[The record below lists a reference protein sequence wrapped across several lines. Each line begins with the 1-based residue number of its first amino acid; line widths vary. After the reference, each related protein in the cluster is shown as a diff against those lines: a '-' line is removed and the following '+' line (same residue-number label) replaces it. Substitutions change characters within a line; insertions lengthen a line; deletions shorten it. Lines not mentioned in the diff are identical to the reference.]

1 MSLKLPA
8 CRGARG
14 VTPQS
19 AGLSA
24 GAAVAGESAVIL
36 PPVRLLVAKAQAP
49 LAGELT
55 IPPSKYHAHRA
66 LMLATLAP
74 GQSLIRDRTD
84 ARHVTFTVQALRALG
99 ARIESAGAAWRVTG
113 DGGFSPQVDEVTVGS
128 SGTTLYFLLGL
139 AALGDRPVKIVGQRY
154 FRRRPIGPLL
164 RALKRMGVR
173 LEYEGQHLPV
183 TVYPG
188 RPRGGRIRIDGTLSQ
203 WISGLLMLAPFAQE
217 PTVIEVRGELNE
229 RPYLE
234 LTLDMMRQFGLEV
247 TAREDWREF
256 YVQPAQQPKA
266 TDVTLPPDIGSAMF
280 GLAAC
285 TLHPSKVTF
294 RSPTVIAGHP
304 EASVLDSL
312 MAAGCP
318 FRIGPDLRSI
328 SMDHDG
334 TPPEG
339 GPLDCRDIPDMVPIL
354 SVLAAR
360 ARGRSALG
368 HVAHVRLKESDRVAS
383 MLQLRKM
390 GAKVEFDG
398 NDMTFEG
405 VEQLRG
411 TTLSSFNDHRV
422 LMSLAVAGSTATG
435 VTELSYPH
443 AYRISYPKFLD
454 HMNALGIPAAVS
466 RGVPTLEQ
474 TR

>member
-1 MSLKLPA
+1 
-8 CRGARG
+8 
-14 VTPQS
+14 
-19 AGLSA
+19 
-24 GAAVAGESAVIL
+24 
-36 PPVRLLVAKAQAP
+36 
-49 LAGELT
+49 
-55 IPPSKYHAHRA
+55 
-66 LMLATLAP
+66 MLAALAP
-74 GQSLIRDRTD
+74 GQSLIRDRTA
-84 ARHVTFTVQALRALG
+84 ARHVQFTVQALRALG
-99 ARIESAGAAWRVTG
+99 ATIEPAGPGWRVSG
-113 DGGFSPQVDEVTVGS
+113 RGFAPVTDEVSVGS
-128 SGTTLYFLLGL
+128 SGTTLYFLIGL
-139 AALGDRPVKIVGQRY
+139 AALGDRPVTIVGQRY

-203 WISGLLMLAPFAQE
+203 WISGLLMLAPFALE

-234 LTLDMMRQFGLEV
+234 LTLEMMREFGLEV

-256 YVQPAQQPKA
+256 YVTPDQTPKP

-312 MAAGCP
+312 MAAGVP
-318 FRIGPDLRSI
+318 FRIASDLRSI

-390 GAKVEFDG
+390 GAKVDFDG

-405 VEQLRG
+405 VRQLEG
-411 TTLSSFNDHRV
+411 ADLSSFNDHRV

-443 AYRISYPKFLD
+443 AYRISYPEFLD
-454 HMNALGIPAAVS
+454 HVNALGIPAAVS
-466 RGVPTLEQ
+466 REVPDLGGRFAASMGPSTPSGQESQ
-474 TR
+474 

>member
-1 MSLKLPA
+1 MAPA
-8 CRGARG
+8 GSPPEAD
-14 VTPQS
+14 
-19 AGLSA
+19 
-24 GAAVAGESAVIL
+24 VIL
-36 PPVRLLVAKAQAP
+36 PPVRLLVAQAQAP
-49 LAGELT
+49 LEGDLQ

-66 LMLATLAP
+66 LMLAALAP
-74 GQSLIRDRTD
+74 GQSTIEARSS
-84 ARHVTFTVQALRALG
+84 ARHVSFTVHALRALG
-99 ARIESAGAAWRVTG
+99 TRIETAGSGWRVTG
-113 DGGFSPQVDEVTVGS
+113 GGFSPTGDEVSVGS

-139 AALGDRPVKIVGQRY
+139 AALGDRPVTFVGQRY

-183 TVYPG
+183 TVHPG
-188 RPRGGRIRIDGTLSQ
+188 VPRGGRIRIDGTLSQ
-203 WISGLLMLAPFAQE
+203 WISGLLMLAPFALE
-217 PTVIEVRGELNE
+217 PTTIEVRGELNE

-234 LTLDMMRQFGLEV
+234 LTLEMMREFGLEV
-247 TAREDWREF
+247 SAREDWREF
-256 YVQPAQQPKA
+256 YVTPGQRPRP
-266 TDVTLPPDIGSAMF
+266 TDVVLPPDIGSAMF

-294 RSPTVIAGHP
+294 HSPTVMEGHP

-312 MAAGCP
+312 MAAGVP
-318 FRIGPDLRSI
+318 FRIAPDKRSI
-328 SMDHDG
+328 SIDHDG

-354 SVLAAR
+354 SVLASR

-390 GAKVEFDG
+390 GARIEFDG

-405 VEQLRG
+405 VDRLHG
-411 TTLSSFNDHRV
+411 ATLSSFNDHRV
-422 LMSLAVAGSTATG
+422 LMALTVAGSIATG
-435 VTELSYPH
+435 VTELSFPH
-443 AYRISYPKFLD
+443 AYRISYPEFLD
-454 HMNALGIPAAVS
+454 HMNLL
-466 RGVPTLEQ
+466 GVPAGVTGSPAHVPSAAS
-474 TR
+474 

>member
-1 MSLKLPA
+1 
-8 CRGARG
+8 
-14 VTPQS
+14 
-19 AGLSA
+19 
-24 GAAVAGESAVIL
+24 
-36 PPVRLLVAKAQAP
+36 
-49 LAGELT
+49 
-55 IPPSKYHAHRA
+55 
-66 LMLATLAP
+66 MLAALAP
-74 GQSLIRDRTD
+74 GQSLIKDRTT

-99 ARIESAGAAWRVTG
+99 AKIESAGPGWKVTG
-113 DGGFSPQVDEVTVGS
+113 GGGFSPTVDEVSVGS
-128 SGTTLYFLLGL
+128 SGTTLYFLIGL
-139 AALGDRPVKIVGQRY
+139 AALGDRPVTIVGQRY

-188 RPRGGRIRIDGTLSQ
+188 RPRGGRVRIDGTLSQ
-203 WISGLLMLAPFAQE
+203 WISGLLMLAPFAEE
-217 PTVIEVRGELNE
+217 PTIIEVRGELNE

-234 LTLDMMRQFGLEV
+234 LTLEMMREFGLEV

-256 YVQPAQQPKA
+256 YVTPNQTPKP

-294 RSPTVIAGHP
+294 HSPTVIAGHP

-312 MAAGCP
+312 MAAGVP
-318 FRIGPDLRSI
+318 FRIAPDLRSI

-354 SVLAAR
+354 SVLASR
-360 ARGRSALG
+360 ASGRSALG

-390 GAKVEFDG
+390 GARD
-398 NDMTFEG
+398 
-405 VEQLRG
+405 
-411 TTLSSFNDHRV
+411 RV
-422 LMSLAVAGSTATG
+422 
-435 VTELSYPH
+435 
-443 AYRISYPKFLD
+443 R
-454 HMNALGIPAAVS
+454 
-466 RGVPTLEQ
+466 RQ
-474 TR
+474 

>member
-1 MSLKLPA
+1 
-8 CRGARG
+8 
-14 VTPQS
+14 
-19 AGLSA
+19 
-24 GAAVAGESAVIL
+24 
-36 PPVRLLVAKAQAP
+36 VRLLVAEAQAP
-49 LAGELT
+49 LEGEIQ

-66 LMLATLAP
+66 LMLAALAP
-74 GQSLIRDRTD
+74 GQSTIVSRSS
-84 ARHVTFTVQALRALG
+84 ARHVSFTVGALRALG
-99 ARIESAGAAWRVTG
+99 TKIESVGTGWRVTG
-113 DGGFSPQVDEVTVGS
+113 GGFSPIADEVSVGS

-139 AALGDRPVKIVGQRY
+139 AALGDRPVRIVGQRY

-203 WISGLLMLAPFAQE
+203 WISGLLMLAPYASE
-217 PTVIEVRGELNE
+217 PTTIEVRGELNE

-234 LTLDMMRQFGLEV
+234 LTIDMMRQFGLQV
-247 TAREDWREF
+247 SAREDWREF
-256 YVQPAQQPKA
+256 YITPGQQPRP
-266 TDVTLPPDIGSAMF
+266 TDVVLPPDIGSAMF

-294 RSPTVIAGHP
+294 HSPTVMEGHP

-312 MAAGCP
+312 MAAGVP
-318 FRIGPDLRSI
+318 FRIAPDKRSI

-354 SVLAAR
+354 SVLASR
-360 ARGRSALG
+360 ASGRSALG

-390 GAKVEFDG
+390 GAKVDFDG

-405 VEQLRG
+405 VSRLHG
-411 TTLSSFNDHRV
+411 APLSSFNDHRV
-422 LMSLAVAGSTATG
+422 LMALAVAGSIATG

-443 AYRISYPKFLD
+443 AYRISYPEFLD
-454 HMNALGIPAAVS
+454 HMNLLGIPAGVS
-466 RGVPTLEQ
+466 SPPAHVPSVG
-474 TR
+474 